1 MGIPVGKHVENVRL
15 YVQAHLSE
23 KITVSEIARAR
34 GLNASY
40 LNTCFREQTGESVS
54 AYVRRMKIQRAQAL
68 LAGTEHSLAEICAM
82 LGYFDQSHF
91 SRAFKAV
98 TGMTPGAYR
107 AQTHRGTRE

>member
-40 LNTCFREQTGESVS
+40 LNTCFREQTGENVS
-54 AYVRRMKIQRAQAL
+54 AYVRRMKILRAQAL
-68 LAGTEHSLAEICAM
+68 LDGTARRVPRTDAPRYKGIEESI
-82 LGYFDQSHF
+82 
-91 SRAFKAV
+91 
-98 TGMTPGAYR
+98 
-107 AQTHRGTRE
+107 

>member
-1 MGIPVGKHVENVRL
+1 MTRC
-15 YVQAHLSE
+15 
-23 KITVSEIARAR
+23 R
-34 GLNASY
+34 
-40 LNTCFREQTGESVS
+40 
-54 AYVRRMKIQRAQAL
+54 
-68 LAGTEHSLAEICAM
+68 LAGIVLVNACRALRIASSTLERSIFQLVALAEICAM